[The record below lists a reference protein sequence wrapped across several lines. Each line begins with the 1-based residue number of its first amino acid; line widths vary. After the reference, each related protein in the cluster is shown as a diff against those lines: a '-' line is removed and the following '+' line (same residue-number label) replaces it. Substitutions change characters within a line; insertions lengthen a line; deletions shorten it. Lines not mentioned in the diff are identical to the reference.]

1 MPGIVYSEG
10 MKRFQR
16 LAVELFAIFGIW
28 LLWDFRM
35 AATLFLILCVV
46 EAIDDDRQDRA
57 RRAAAPK

>member
-1 MPGIVYSEG
+1 